1 MSARVIAFCNQKG
14 GVAKTTSVINV
25 GAALARAGRRVL
37 LVDAD
42 AQGSLTVSV
51 GLEEAVNDQTIT
63 TYELLLENGD
73 ASGAIW
79 ENIGSG
85 YDVIAADIRLS
96 AADLKLVSIPSRET
110 LLRDA
115 LEPLAANYDY
125 ILLDCPPNLSI
136 VTMNCLTAAHELIIP
151 QQAHFL
157 ALSGL
162 SLLLDTV
169 EVVQRR
175 INKRLAIT
183 GVVLTMYNGRTN
195 HAKEVEIQAREF
207 FGGRVYDT
215 RIRNNIA
222 LADAPAR
229 GLDVFQYDPKS
240 NGAADYE
247 ALAAEIMKQED
258 TQP

>member
-51 GLEEAVNDQTIT
+51 GLEESVNDRTTT

-73 ASGAIW
+73 AADAIFT
-79 ENIGSG
+79 NIGSG
-85 YDVIAADIRLS
+85 YDVITADIRLS
-96 AADLKLVSIPSRET
+96 AADLKLVSVPGRET
-110 LLRDA
+110 VLRDA
-115 LEPLAANYDY
+115 LEPFVNSYDY

-136 VTMNCLTAAHELIIP
+136 VTMNCLTAARELIVP

-169 EVVQRR
+169 KLIKQRV
-175 INKRLAIT
+175 NKSLSIS
-183 GVVLTMYNGRTN
+183 GVVLTMFDARTK
-195 HAKEVEIQAREF
+195 HAKEVEAQAREF
-207 FGGRVYDT
+207 FGDLAFNT
-215 RIRNNIA
+215 RIRSSVA

-247 ALAAEIMKQED
+247 ALAAEIMKQEAK
-258 TQP
+258 Q

>member
-1 MSARVIAFCNQKG
+1 MTRVIAFCNQKG

-25 GAALARAGRRVL
+25 GAALAKAGRRVL

-51 GLEEAVNDQTIT
+51 GLEEKVNDSTVT

-73 ASGAIW
+73 PSDAIW
-79 ENIGSG
+79 QNVGSG

-96 AADLKLVSIPSRET
+96 AADLKLVSLPGRET
-110 LLRDA
+110 VLRDA
-115 LEPLAANYDY
+115 LAELKGAYDY

-136 VTMNCLTAAHELIIP
+136 VTLNCLTAAQELIIP

-169 EVVQRR
+169 ELVHRR
-175 INKRLAIT
+175 INKELNIS

-195 HAKEVEIQAREF
+195 HAKEVEAQAREF
-207 FGGRVYDT
+207 FGDRVFNT
-215 RIRNNIA
+215 KIRNNIA

-240 NGAADYE
+240 NGAADYK
-247 ALAAEIMKQED
+247 ALAEEIIKQEVKRK
-258 TQP
+258 

>member
-1 MSARVIAFCNQKG
+1 MKTRVIAFCNQKG

-51 GLEEAVNDQTIT
+51 GLEEHITDQTVT
-63 TYELLLENGD
+63 TYELLLENGN
-73 ASGAIW
+73 ASDAIW
-79 ENIGSG
+79 ENVGSG

-96 AADLKLVSIPSRET
+96 AADLKLVSVPGRET
-110 LLRDA
+110 VLRDA
-115 LEPLAANYDY
+115 LEEIAPAYDY
-125 ILLDCPPNLSI
+125 ILIDCPPNLSI
-136 VTMNCLTAAHELIIP
+136 VTMNALTAAHELIIP

-157 ALSGL
+157 ALRGL
-162 SLLLDTV
+162 NLLLDTV

-175 INKRLAIT
+175 VNRQLAIT

-195 HAKEVEIQAREF
+195 HAKEVKSQVTDF
-207 FGGRVYDT
+207 FTDRVYNT
-215 RIRNNIA
+215 VIRNNIA

-247 ALAAEIMKQED
+247 ALAQEIIKQEGKA
-258 TQP
+258 

>member
-51 GLEEAVNDQTIT
+51 GLEERVTDQTVT

-73 ASGAIW
+73 AADAIW
-79 ENIGSG
+79 DNIGSG

-96 AADLKLVSIPSRET
+96 AADLKLVSVPGRET
-110 LLRDA
+110 VLRDA
-115 LEPLAANYDY
+115 LEPFVSEYDY
-125 ILLDCPPNLSI
+125 ILIDCPPNLSI
-136 VTMNCLTAAHELIIP
+136 VTMNALTAAHELIIP

-175 INKRLAIT
+175 VNRQLAIT

-195 HAKEVEIQAREF
+195 HAKEVKNQVTDF
-207 FGGRVYDT
+207 FKDRVYNT
-215 RIRNNIA
+215 VIRNNIA

-247 ALAAEIMKQED
+247 ALAAEIIEQEGKA
-258 TQP
+258 

>member
-1 MSARVIAFCNQKG
+1 MSARIIAFCNQKG

-51 GLEEAVNDQTIT
+51 GLEEAVTDQTIT

-73 ASGAIW
+73 IADAIW
-79 ENIGSG
+79 DNIGSG

-96 AADLKLVSIPSRET
+96 AADLKLVNVPGRET
-110 LLRDA
+110 VLRDA
-115 LEPLAANYDY
+115 LEPMASEYDY

-136 VTMNCLTAAHELIIP
+136 VTMNCLTAAQELIIP

-169 EVVQRR
+169 ELVRR
-175 INKRLAIT
+175 RLNRGLSIT

-195 HAKEVEIQAREF
+195 HAKEVEAQAREF
-207 FGGRVYDT
+207 FGGRVYAT

-229 GLDVFQYDPKS
+229 GLDVFQYDARS

-247 ALAAEIMKQED
+247 ALAAEIMRQED
-258 TQP
+258 TKQ

>member
-51 GLEEAVNDQTIT
+51 GLEEAVNDQTVT

-96 AADLKLVSIPSRET
+96 AADLKLVSIPGRET